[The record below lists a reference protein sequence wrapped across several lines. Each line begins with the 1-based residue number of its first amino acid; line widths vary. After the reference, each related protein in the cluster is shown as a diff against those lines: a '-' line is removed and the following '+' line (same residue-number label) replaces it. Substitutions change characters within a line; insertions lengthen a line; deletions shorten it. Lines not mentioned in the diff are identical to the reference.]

1 MSQSAL
7 SHTIRGL
14 EATLGLRLLTRTTR
28 SVAPT
33 EAGERLIQT
42 VAPRFAEIEEALS
55 ALSEMRDTPAGS
67 VRITATDYAARE
79 ILWPKLA
86 VLLRQY
92 PDIKVELVVDN
103 GLTDIVADRYDLG
116 VRLGDQV
123 EKDMIAARIAPDMR
137 MALIA
142 SPAYLERR
150 PLPRTPQDLTAH
162 LCINLRMTSAGG
174 IYAWELEKDGRE
186 IAVRVEGQLT
196 FNSIYEAL
204 DAALQG
210 FGIAFVQEDLARPHI
225 KAGRLRWVM
234 KDWSPPGP
242 ACTRSTP
249 AAGIPRPRSTWC
261 WRRCGIRAEGCAGVG
276 TRSNPDRVS
285 GQGAGTA
292 QYHGQHGGARRHCH
306 RLSRRRGAR

>member
-1 MSQSAL
+1 MARDNFKDLLALIAIVREGSFTRAAAKLGVSQSAL

-103 GLTDIVADRYDLG
+103 G
-116 VRLGDQV
+116 
-123 EKDMIAARIAPDMR
+123 
-137 MALIA
+137 
-142 SPAYLERR
+142 
-150 PLPRTPQDLTAH
+150 
-162 LCINLRMTSAGG
+162 
-174 IYAWELEKDGRE
+174 
-186 IAVRVEGQLT
+186 
-196 FNSIYEAL
+196 
-204 DAALQG
+204 
-210 FGIAFVQEDLARPHI
+210 
-225 KAGRLRWVM
+225 
-234 KDWSPPGP
+234 
-242 ACTRSTP
+242 
-249 AAGIPRPRSTWC
+249 
-261 WRRCGIRAEGCAGVG
+261 
-276 TRSNPDRVS
+276 
-285 GQGAGTA
+285 
-292 QYHGQHGGARRHCH
+292 
-306 RLSRRRGAR
+306 

>member
-1 MSQSAL
+1 MARDNFKDLLALIAIVREGSFTRAAAKLGVSQSAL

-174 IYAWELEKDGRE
+174 IYAWELEKDGRGSRC
-186 IAVRVEGQLT
+186 AWRASSPST
-196 FNSIYEAL
+196 ASM
-204 DAALQG
+204 
-210 FGIAFVQEDLARPHI
+210 
-225 KAGRLRWVM
+225 KRWM
-234 KDWSPPGP
+234 
-242 ACTRSTP
+242 
-249 AAGIPRPRSTWC
+249 
-261 WRRCGIRAEGCAGVG
+261 RRCRGSALPSCRKTWPGRTSRPGGCAG
-276 TRSNPDRVS
+276 
-285 GQGAGTA
+285 
-292 QYHGQHGGARRHCH
+292 
-306 RLSRRRGAR
+306 

>member
-1 MSQSAL
+1 MARDNFKDLLALIAIVREGSFTRAAAKLGVSQSAL

-55 ALSEMRDTPAGS
+55 VLSEMRDTPAGS

-234 KDWSPPGP
+234 KDWSPTWPGLHAFYP
-242 ACTRSTP
+242 S
-249 AAGIPRPRSTWC
+249 
-261 WRRCGIRAEGCAGVG
+261 
-276 TRSNPDRVS
+276 
-285 GQGAGTA
+285 
-292 QYHGQHGGARRHCH
+292 RRHSSPAFNLVLEALRH
-306 RLSRRRGAR
+306 KG

>member
-1 MSQSAL
+1 MARDNFKDLLALIAIVREGSFTRAAAKLGVSQSAL

-174 IYAWELEKDGRE
+174 ILRLGTGKGRPRDRG
-186 IAVRVEGQLT
+186 ARGGPAHLQQHLRSAGCGAAGVRHCLRAGRPGAAAHQGR
-196 FNSIYEAL
+196 A
-204 DAALQG
+204 AALG
-210 FGIAFVQEDLARPHI
+210 DEGLVTHLARP
-225 KAGRLRWVM
+225 ACVLPQ
-234 KDWSPPGP
+234 PP
-242 ACTRSTP
+242 AFL
-249 AAGIPRPRSTWC
+249 A
-261 WRRCGIRAEGCAGVG
+261 
-276 TRSNPDRVS
+276 RV
-285 GQGAGTA
+285 QPGAG
-292 QYHGQHGGARRHCH
+292 GA
-306 RLSRRRGAR
+306 AA